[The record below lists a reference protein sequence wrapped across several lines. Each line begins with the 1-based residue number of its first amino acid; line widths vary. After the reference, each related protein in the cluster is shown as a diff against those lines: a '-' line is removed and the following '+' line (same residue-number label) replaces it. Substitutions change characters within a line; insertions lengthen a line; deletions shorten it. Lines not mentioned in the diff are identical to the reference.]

1 MACSIK
7 SQLAAHTTTTAR
19 ALAPVRATVA
29 DVIDNLEQQRH
40 AGRVNPEE
48 LDATLL
54 KLRELLAGIDAAI
67 GA

>member
-1 MACSIK
+1 MACNIK
-7 SQLAAHTTTTAR
+7 AQMAAHTTTTAR

-40 AGRVNPEE
+40 RVNPDE
-48 LDATLL
+48 LDATLR